1 MKNKLKI
8 FGVLI
13 SLIIVVI
20 TIKFLFFSSR
30 EIMFHDAIIYGKVK
44 SIKEI
49 SYKAKLKNG
58 EIIKVKRWRIGHLT
72 DDFHCFFN
80 EHGLPIKEI
89 IYPAADTGTVSKI
102 YYFKYNRIGQLIKYY
117 NLATN
122 QIKIEYYYSKNGKLI
137 KEKTNTNIIRY
148 EYYPNGQLK
157 HKIYVDPKNG
167 DEFIDTYAYK
177 NNFIKYLDGY
187 YIVAD
192 WHLIDEYERDH
203 HGNIIKYRM
212 ASSFE
217 ELKKEKW
224 DEFEYEFDWH
234 NNWIK
239 CIHYRN
245 KKPIYIIEREIEYY

>member
-20 TIKFLFFSSR
+20 IIKFLFFSSR
-30 EIMFHDAIIYGKVK
+30 EIIFQDAIIYGKVK

-49 SYKAKLKNG
+49 SYKAKFKKG

-89 IYPAADTGTVSKI
+89 IYPAADTGTVCRTFL
-102 YYFKYNRIGQLIKYY
+102 YKYNKKGQLINYYHENDNPTKPEYLYNENGQLIKEISDWHTQEY
-117 NLATN
+117 
-122 QIKIEYYYSKNGKLI
+122 EYYRNGKLHRRI
-137 KEKTNTNIIRY
+137 QFNPNVGKEFQYSFKY
-148 EYYPNGQLK
+148 
-157 HKIYVDPKNG
+157 KNG
-167 DEFIDTYAYK
+167 FIKSEDTYY
-177 NNFIKYLDGY
+177 F
-187 YIVAD
+187 VAK
-192 WHLIDEYERDH
+192 WHLIDEYERDR